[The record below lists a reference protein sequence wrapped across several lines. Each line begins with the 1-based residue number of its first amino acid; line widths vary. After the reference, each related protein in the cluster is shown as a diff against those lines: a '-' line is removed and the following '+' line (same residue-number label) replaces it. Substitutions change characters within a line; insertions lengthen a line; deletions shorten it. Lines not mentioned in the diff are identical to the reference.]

1 MPHFIRP
8 SIYFPAIHIL
18 CIVAHTPQSDACIAL
33 AFALHHEKGAD
44 ACSSLHNAH
53 ASNRPCEHPL
63 HNQLPA
69 AVIDPDMSR
78 SVDWDSFNT
87 ATPDWEDRVPTTPVV
102 VSEALARA
110 LHNRDDFAD
119 VTGRA
124 PDLITSSEVDLTPLT
139 AKALES
145 DSLDK
150 GSRASDGIL
159 PRTVR
164 FGDISRARRCCVA
177 CMHACTQA
185 ARQATRWWMCTSS
198 RAYIWRA
205 WQDRVDTGALL

>member
-1 MPHFIRP
+1 M
-8 SIYFPAIHIL
+8 
-18 CIVAHTPQSDACIAL
+18 
-33 AFALHHEKGAD
+33 
-44 ACSSLHNAH
+44 
-53 ASNRPCEHPL
+53 
-63 HNQLPA
+63 
-69 AVIDPDMSR
+69 
-78 SVDWDSFNT
+78 DWDSFNT

-150 GSRASDGIL
+150 GSRASDRSL

-177 CMHACTQA
+177 CMHALRQPGWQLDGGC
-185 ARQATRWWMCTSS
+185 ARVPMPTF
-198 RAYIWRA
+198 
-205 WQDRVDTGALL
+205 GALGRTGLTRVRCCR